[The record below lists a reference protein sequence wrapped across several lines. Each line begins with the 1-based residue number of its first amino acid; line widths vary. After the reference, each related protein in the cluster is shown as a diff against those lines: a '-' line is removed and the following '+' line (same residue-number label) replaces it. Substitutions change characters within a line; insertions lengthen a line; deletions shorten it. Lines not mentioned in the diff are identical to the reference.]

1 MIDVSFKGIKSVMK
15 ALDAL
20 DADMARAASDSI
32 REAGIEVA
40 KDAQA
45 LAPRDTGAYA
55 KKIRSVFVNHKSSPF
70 AKIASWLRGRPSPL
84 GHLLEFGH
92 RDRASGK
99 FVPGKSHLLAALER
113 HKARIRERIA
123 RGIAR

>member
-32 REAGIEVA
+32 KETGIEVA

-55 KKIRSVFVNHKSSPF
+55 KKIRSVFVNRKSSPF
-70 AKIASWLRGRPSPL
+70 AKIASWLKGRPNPV
-84 GHLLEFGH
+84 GHLLELGH
-92 RDRASGK
+92 RDRSSGK
-99 FVPGKSHLLAALER
+99 MVAGKAHLLAALER
-113 HKARIRERIA
+113 RRDRIRERIA
-123 RGIAR
+123 RSIAR